1 MNTRKIQCPEAKDK
15 AQMQISY
22 DQYIAIDWSMKV
34 MAIARMTPTRREPMV
49 IERPADV
56 KELRLYLSHLQGSK
70 VITIEE
76 TTSAHWLYLQLRAYV
91 DRIIV
96 CDPYRNRLLSDGP
109 KTDKIDAAKLCVLL
123 RAGLLKEVFH
133 RDDELYRLRRLV
145 SAYEDLVKA
154 GVRALNQ
161 RAAVARAEG
170 FLDESSRRP
179 TDVPKETPLHFVL
192 EHLDKTIALYDTTKA
207 EYEHQFETLCRKNT
221 SLKALDKLHGIGI
234 IGAVKILAYVVDAWR
249 FPTAGHYLSYCGLVN
264 LVKESGQRS
273 YGQRSPRHNHALK
286 AVYKTAAIAALCG
299 QNPIREYYEYLLS
312 NGVAEHNARNGVAR
326 YIAKVSYGMLKHG
339 TEYQPYR
346 WRKTET
352 AQKPYTA
359 HTRLTFPHCV
369 RIEY

>member
-1 MNTRKIQCPEAKDK
+1 MNSRKIQHPEAKDK
-15 AQMQISY
+15 AQMQDSY
-22 DQYIAIDWSMKV
+22 DHYIAIDWSMKV
-34 MAIARMTPTRREPMV
+34 MAIGRMTPTRREPLV

-70 VITIEE
+70 VVTIEE
-76 TTSAHWLYLQLRAYV
+76 TTSAHWLYLQLCGHV
-91 DRIIV
+91 DRMIV

-109 KTDKIDAAKLCVLL
+109 KTDKIDAGKLCMLL

-161 RAAVARAEG
+161 KAAVARAEG
-170 FLDESSRRP
+170 FPS
-179 TDVPKETPLHFVL
+179 DVPKETPLHFVL
-192 EHLDKTIALYDTTKA
+192 EHLDKTIGLYDTAKA

-234 IGAVKILAYVVDAWR
+234 IGAVKILAYVVDARR
-249 FPTAGHYLSYCGLVN
+249 FPTAGHYLSYCGLVK

-352 AQKPYTA
+352 AQKP
-359 HTRLTFPHCV
+359 
-369 RIEY
+369 

>member
-1 MNTRKIQCPEAKDK
+1 MNTRKIQHTEAKDK
-15 AQMQISY
+15 AQMQDSY
-22 DQYIAIDWSMKV
+22 DHYIAIDWSKKV
-34 MAIARMTPTRREPMV
+34 MAIARLTTMRREPTV
-49 IERPADV
+49 IERPADL

-70 VITIEE
+70 IITVEE
-76 TTSAHWLYLQLRAYV
+76 TTSAHWLYLELRAYV

-161 RAAVARAEG
+161 RSAVARAEG
-170 FLDESSRRP
+170 FPSDI
-179 TDVPKETPLHFVL
+179 PKETPLHFVV
-192 EHLDKTIALYDTTKA
+192 EHLDKSIALYDTAKA
-207 EYEHQFETLCRKNT
+207 EYEKQFRALCRKNT
-221 SLKALDKLHGIGI
+221 FLKAQDKLPGIGI
-234 IGAVKILAYVVDAWR
+234 IGAVKILAYVVDARR
-249 FPTAGHYLSYCGLVN
+249 FPTAGHYLSYCGLVK
-264 LVKESGQRS
+264 LVKLSGQCS

-286 AVYKTAAIAALCG
+286 AVYKTAAMAAIAG
-299 QNPIREYYEYLLS
+299 QNPIREYYEYLLHK
-312 NGVAEHNARNGVAR
+312 GVAEHNARNAVAR

-339 TEYQPYR
+339 TEYQPYL

-352 AQKPYTA
+352 AQNP
-359 HTRLTFPHCV
+359 
-369 RIEY
+369 